1 MLKSKLSIHLYPY
14 LRTLLKYVSLSLFE
28 FFLII
33 QIGFIIRQLF
43 FFIHIVFL
51 QLTRDDTDNLNHSLH
66 LSTKVKMYGEWKV
79 TSFIYKFFLLSFT
92 VFYKLY
98 TGTIIRTQTKGLPLF
113 KEHKHH
119 QKTEIPVLIPWTE
132 PGNFRSSA

>member
-33 QIGFIIRQLF
+33 QIGFIIRQLC

-51 QLTRDDTDNLNHSLH
+51 QLTRDDTDTTWTTA
-66 LSTKVKMYGEWKV
+66 STSAPRWKCMENE
-79 TSFIYKFFLLSFT
+79 K
-92 VFYKLY
+92 
-98 TGTIIRTQTKGLPLF
+98 
-113 KEHKHH
+113 
-119 QKTEIPVLIPWTE
+119 
-132 PGNFRSSA
+132 